1 MSMKGFVREH
11 PAFSLCGLNCALCG
25 LHLGG
30 HCPGCGGGE
39 GNQSCALARCGMAH
53 GVAYCTDCP
62 LYPCDRYEGA
72 DEEDNSFISTMH
84 RRQDLSRMAA
94 VGETAYLEQLS
105 ERAEVYRALEAR
117 YNDGRRKTLFRQAV
131 NLLPLEDVRALLPA
145 LEAEVR
151 ADEDVKSR
159 AARAAACIAK
169 RAEQQGISLKT
180 RKKPA
185 QPSPTPEE

>member
-1 MSMKGFVREH
+1 MKGFVREH

-39 GNQSCALARCGMAH
+39 GNQSCALARCGMVH

-62 LYPCDRYEGA
+62 LYPCARYEGA

-159 AARAAACIAK
+159 AARAAAFIAK

>member
-1 MSMKGFVREH
+1 
-11 PAFSLCGLNCALCG
+11 
-25 LHLGG
+25 
-30 HCPGCGGGE
+30 
-39 GNQSCALARCGMAH
+39 
-53 GVAYCTDCP
+53 
-62 LYPCDRYEGA
+62 
-72 DEEDNSFISTMH
+72 
-84 RRQDLSRMAA
+84 MAA